1 MGQGHGTGRRLGQ
14 SILKIAAILVL
25 PVFVALK
32 LTGTVN
38 WSWWW
43 VMAPWWILALLAIAI
58 AVGLAV
64 AFTLIKWAVLA
75 RAWMRFRHLPEFTLA
90 NPTVVSRIE
99 AHRPARPG
107 EPAGPAPADAEPTG
121 RTPQGLDA

>member
-1 MGQGHGTGRRLGQ
+1 MGQALSTGTRLWRRTFL
-14 SILKIAAILVL
+14 IAAILVL

-32 LTGTVN
+32 LTGTVD

-58 AVGLAV
+58 AVCLAV
-64 AFTLIKWAVLA
+64 GFTLIKWAVLA
-75 RAWMRFRHLPEFTLA
+75 RAWMRFRRLPEFTLA

-99 AHRPARPG
+99 AQRPARLAV
-107 EPAGPAPADAEPTG
+107 PAQRTPQDPAEPT
-121 RTPQGLDA
+121 PHDMDAS

>member
-1 MGQGHGTGRRLGQ
+1 MLR
-14 SILKIAAILVL
+14 IAVILVL
-25 PVFVALK
+25 PVFIALK

-64 AFTLIKWAVLA
+64 GFTLIKWAVLA
-75 RAWMRFRHLPEFTLA
+75 RAWIRFRHLPEFTLA
-90 NPTVVSRIE
+90 NPAVAARIE
-99 AHRPARPG
+99 AERPARLAVPTPRPPQDPAEGTASPG
-107 EPAGPAPADAEPTG
+107 ERPPVAP
-121 RTPQGLDA
+121 R